1 MIRKGVEFTV
11 QSIEPGLWKWQFQI
25 GEAVTNGRTH
35 TRLIGL
41 ATRRAESR
49 IDRALR
55 KLNMVA
61 VDL

>member
-1 MIRKGVEFTV
+1 MIRKGVEFTL
-11 QSIEPGLWKWQFQI
+11 QSSEPGLWRWRFQI
-25 GEAVTNGRTH
+25 GEAVTIGSTH

-55 KLNMVA
+55 QLKTAAM
-61 VDL
+61 DL